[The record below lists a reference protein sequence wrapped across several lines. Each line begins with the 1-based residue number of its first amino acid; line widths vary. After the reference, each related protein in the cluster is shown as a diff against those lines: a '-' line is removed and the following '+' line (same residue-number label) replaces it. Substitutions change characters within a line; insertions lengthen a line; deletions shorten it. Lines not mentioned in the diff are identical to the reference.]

1 MSGLVDAQGKPVS
14 KGEPLIGVVLEGT
27 KVNFGANQA
36 LLRQLPL
43 ETKRRIIEAV
53 TKLVLGIIQ

>member
-1 MSGLVDAQGKPVS
+1 VSGLVDPQGRPIS

-43 ETKRRIIEAV
+43 ETKRGIVEAI
-53 TKLVLGIIQ
+53 TKLVLGMVQ

>member
-1 MSGLVDAQGKPVS
+1 VSGLVDAQGKPVS